1 MFGDGTRGWDEAAI
15 DGVSPGDDPA
25 EMISWLRKAHAR
37 FRDSVAGL
45 TDSKLAG
52 PCPWGLP
59 WTYRRIIEV
68 VIQHP
73 LYHIGEINY
82 ARAMVQGNNDWS
94 HMDLGRE
101 DSA

>member
-1 MFGDGTRGWDEAAI
+1 
-15 DGVSPGDDPA
+15 
-25 EMISWLRKAHAR
+25 
-37 FRDSVAGL
+37 
-45 TDSKLAG
+45 
-52 PCPWGLP
+52 
-59 WTYRRIIEV
+59 